1 MKQAKL
7 ALSALA
13 LGLALGA
20 GQVAAQPTL
29 SMDEN
34 MVKKM
39 MPMMDKDKDGMIS
52 KAEAME
58 VFGRKFDAMSKGGK
72 MTAKQFAD
80 FATAIGQGN
89 LNP

>member
-1 MKQAKL
+1 
-7 ALSALA
+7 
-13 LGLALGA
+13 
-20 GQVAAQPTL
+20 
-29 SMDEN
+29 
-34 MVKKM
+34 M